1 MMPAA
6 GETFCNDTSVLDH
19 LPRRGGCAR
28 ERMSG
33 ESPDLIRACPALD
46 AGWRQVRRQGHARR
60 RQDMMTLPRRRFL
73 HLAGGAVALPA
84 LSRIAR
90 AETYPS
96 RPVRWIVAFAAGG
109 PNDTTARLIGQYLS
123 DHFGQQFV
131 IENRTGAGGNVGME
145 FALNATPDG
154 YTIAFVGPNNAISA
168 TLYQKLPFDFIRDS
182 VPVAG
187 TMQLTNVLV
196 ANLALPISN
205 LTEFIVYAK
214 ANPGKIN
221 YGSGGVGTS
230 PHLCGELLKSMTGI
244 NMLHVPYRGSA
255 LAAVDLL
262 GGQLQVMFDNLP
274 GQIGN
279 IKTGKVRALG
289 VAAAKRVP
297 QVPDVPAIAEVVPGY
312 EANVWYGI
320 SAPKD
325 TPPEIVD
332 KLNRAVNTV
341 LANPELKARIAQ
353 LGGAP
358 MPMTPA
364 EFGQLVARET
374 EKWGKVITDA
384 GIKAV

>member
-1 MMPAA
+1 MPPA
-6 GETFCNDTSVLDH
+6 GQPFLQIDIGARSPSA
-19 LPRRGGCAR
+19 PRRAR
-28 ERMSG
+28 KLVEG
-33 ESPDLIRACPALD
+33 
-46 AGWRQVRRQGHARR
+46 
-60 RQDMMTLPRRRFL
+60 MMKLPRRRFL
-73 HLAGGAVALPA
+73 HLAGGAAALPT
-84 LSRIAR
+84 LSRIAW
-90 AETYPS
+90 AQTYPT
-96 RPVRWIVAFAAGG
+96 RPVHWIVAFAAGG

-131 IENRTGAGGNVGME
+131 IENRTGAGGNVGMQ
-145 FALNATPDG
+145 FALNAAPDG
-154 YTIAFVGPNNAISA
+154 YTIVFVGPNNAISA

-182 VPVAG
+182 VPIAG

-196 ANLALPISN
+196 ANLALPVGN
-205 LTEFIVYAK
+205 LTEFIAYAK

-221 YGSGGVGTS
+221 FGSGGVGTS
-230 PHLCGELLKSMTGI
+230 PHLSGELLKAMTGI

-262 GGQLQVMFDNLP
+262 AGQVQVMFDNLP

-297 QVPDVPAIAEVVPGY
+297 QVPDVPPIAEVVPGY

-320 SAPKD
+320 SAPKG

-353 LGGAP
+353 LGG
-358 MPMTPA
+358 
-364 EFGQLVARET
+364 
-374 EKWGKVITDA
+374 
-384 GIKAV
+384 